1 MTIQEMPWTI
11 VRPFS
16 HKIYD
21 HCIHIDILRK
31 WAAEV
36 KFNGVVHSNV
46 VYCDS
51 EQDAIFFM
59 VRWT

>member
-1 MTIQEMPWTI
+1 MTILEMPWTI

-21 HCIHIDILRK
+21 HCIQIDILRK

-46 VYCDS
+46 VYCGS
-51 EQDAIFFM
+51 EQDAVLFAL
-59 VRWT
+59 RWS

>member
-1 MTIQEMPWTI
+1 MTILEMPRTM

-21 HCIHIDILRK
+21 HCIQIDILRK

-36 KFNGVVHSNV
+36 EFNGVVYSNV
-46 VYCDS
+46 VYCGS
-51 EQDAIFFM
+51 EQDAVLFAL
-59 VRWT
+59 RWS